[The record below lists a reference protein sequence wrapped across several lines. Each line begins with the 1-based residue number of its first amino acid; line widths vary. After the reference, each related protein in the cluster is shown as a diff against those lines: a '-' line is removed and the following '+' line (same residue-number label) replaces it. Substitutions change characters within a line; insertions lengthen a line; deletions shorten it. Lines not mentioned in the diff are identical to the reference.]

1 MKKVLLAVALA
12 QCVGCSSM
20 HGASD
25 SAGSML
31 VIGAS
36 VIAVGVALQTDVAG
50 TDSPKTGNIR
60 SVSNYVNPLRNMSYG
75 TWRNKSTQIKSW

>member
-31 VIGAS
+31 AVGA
-36 VIAVGVALQTDVAG
+36 AVLSIGVALQTDVAG
-50 TDSPKTGNIR
+50 IDSPKTGNIR
-60 SVSNYVNPLRNMSYG
+60 NVSGPVNTLRHLDAG
-75 TWRNKSTQIKSW
+75 TWRRSARLISAW